1 MRIIADTTCHLSVQE
16 ASAVNVRLVANQIVV
31 DEKSYRDYLDVDSHE
46 FMELI
51 KEHHPTTSQPSFG
64 DILAAY
70 EEVKGVET
78 LHITTGRGLSSAY
91 DTACGVKKSIGADY
105 VTVFESQSVAGVN
118 RYLTQ
123 LAARLSEKHDIKE
136 IIERMNACLKETQSY
151 VIPVNFEFLKRS
163 GRLTPAAAIL
173 GSFLGIKPIM
183 AQSADRQRIERFGV
197 GRTWHAAIKT
207 VVDDMIK
214 RGVNAKHRIY
224 VAHAFNMESLTMTVN
239 QIKERIQQAD
249 IETLLLAPAMITH
262 GGPGALVI
270 QYILRDD
277 QD

>member
-1 MRIIADTTCHLSVQE
+1 MRIISDTTCHLSLNE
-16 ASAVNVRLVANQIVV
+16 AKKANVRLVGNQVV
-31 DEKSYRDYLDVDSHE
+31 VGEKTYKDYLDIDSQQ
-46 FMELI
+46 FMEII

-64 DILAAY
+64 DIQAAY
-70 EEVKGVET
+70 EEEKNVDT

-91 DTACGVKKSIGADY
+91 DTACGVKKSIDADY

-123 LAARLSEKHDIKE
+123 LAVRLAKHHDIQTV
-136 IIERMNACLKETQSY
+136 IDRLNACLKETQSY

-173 GSFLGIKPIM
+173 GSFLGLKPIM

-214 RGVNAKHRIY
+214 RGADAKHRIY
-224 VAHAFNMESLTMTVN
+224 VAHAFNIESLN
-239 QIKERIQQAD
+239 IAIEHIKERIANAD

-270 QYILRDD
+270 QFIRRDD
-277 QD
+277 NE

>member
-16 ASAVNVRLVANQIVV
+16 ANVANVRLVANQVV
-31 DEKSYRDYLDVDSHE
+31 VNEKTYKDYLDVGSHE

-70 EEVKGVET
+70 EEVKDVDT

-91 DTACGVKKSIGADY
+91 DTACGVKKSMDAGY

-123 LAARLSEKHDIKE
+123 LAARLCEKHDIKSV
-136 IIERMNACLKETQSY
+136 IDRMNACLKETQSY

-173 GSFLGIKPIM
+173 GSFLGLKPIM

-207 VVDDMIK
+207 VVDDMIR

-224 VAHAFNMESLTMTVN
+224 VAHAFNMESLATAVEH
-239 QIKERIQQAD
+239 IKERIQSAD

>member
-1 MRIIADTTCHLSVQE
+1 MRIISDTTCHLSLNE
-16 ASAVNVRLVANQIVV
+16 AKKANVRLVGNQVV
-31 DEKSYRDYLDVDSHE
+31 VGEKTYKDYLDIDSQQ
-46 FMELI
+46 FMEII

-64 DILAAY
+64 DIQAAY
-70 EEVKGVET
+70 EEEKNVHT

-91 DTACGVKKSIGADY
+91 DTACGVKKSIDADY

-123 LAARLSEKHDIKE
+123 LAARLAKHHDIQTVVNRLSE
-136 IIERMNACLKETQSY
+136 CLRETQSY

-173 GSFLGIKPIM
+173 GSFLGLKPIM

-214 RGVNAKHRIY
+214 RGADAKHRIY
-224 VAHAFNMESLTMTVN
+224 VAHAFNIESLN
-239 QIKERIQQAD
+239 IAIEHIKERIANAD

-270 QYILRDD
+270 QFIRRDD
-277 QD
+277 NE

>member
-1 MRIIADTTCHLSVQE
+1 M
-16 ASAVNVRLVANQIVV
+16 
-31 DEKSYRDYLDVDSHE
+31 
-46 FMELI
+46 
-51 KEHHPTTSQPSFG
+51 
-64 DILAAY
+64 AAY
-70 EEVKGVET
+70 EEVKGVDT

-239 QIKERIQQAD
+239 HIKERIQQAD

>member
-16 ASAVNVRLVANQIVV
+16 ASAVNVRLVANQVV
-31 DEKSYRDYLDVDSHE
+31 VNEKTYKDYLDVNSLE

-70 EEVKGVET
+70 EEIKGVDT

>member
-16 ASAVNVRLVANQIVV
+16 ASAVNVRLVANQVV
-31 DEKSYRDYLDVDSHE
+31 VNEKTYKDYLDVNSLE

-70 EEVKGVET
+70 EEVKGVDT

-239 QIKERIQQAD
+239 HIKERIQQAD